1 MCGIVGHVGKW
12 AANSLPLMLQSLA
25 HRGPDGSGF
34 WQNTEMTVGLAH
46 ARLAIIDLS
55 TAGLQPMWNA
65 TGRHCITFNG
75 EIYNYR
81 ELRAE
86 LEATGVRFRGNSDTE
101 VLAEFYARHGTQG
114 LGRLNGIFA
123 FAIWD
128 ELERTLL
135 LVRDGLGVKPL
146 YWTRHPQGIAFASE
160 LKALCVIPG
169 LDRRLNPAAI
179 ASYLG
184 LVYSPGV
191 GTPCASVQKFLP
203 GHAMKFDESG
213 RVMADLV
220 FYRRPC
226 GPVDQERNQ
235 NRTAEALM
243 VHLDKAVERQLVSD
257 APLGAFLSGGL
268 DSSAIVASA
277 VRAAA
282 HSRMPC
288 YTIRPKQ
295 PDGSRDGFQP
305 DLPYARKVAQH
316 LRVDL
321 REVEVSPEQLLDLD
335 GLIWMLD
342 EPQPDPA
349 ALNAHLIVKQARKD
363 GLKVL
368 LSGVGGDDIFSGY
381 RRHTALQAER
391 LWSWF
396 PRPLRGLLSLSAS
409 RLPKWNVT
417 SRRVSKL
424 FAYADKN
431 TDERIAGYFLWLSD
445 SETKGILQPE
455 FAKSLSDSHNADL
468 LVEHLRTLPIEMSGL
483 QRMLDLEQAYFLTD
497 HNLNYTDKVSMAA
510 GVEVRV
516 PLLDPDLMAFA
527 ATIPDSF
534 KVRGAEAKWIFKK
547 AMESRLPKEV
557 IYRSKSGFGAPL
569 RDWLHTELASKFE
582 EYLSSTRIKTQGVFN
597 ADAVRNLLMRDKLGQ
612 IDAAYPLLGV
622 LCVDSWIRQFGGE
635 VG

>member
-1 MCGIVGHVGKW
+1 M
-12 AANSLPLMLQSLA
+12 
-25 HRGPDGSGF
+25 
-34 WQNTEMTVGLAH
+34 GLAH

-55 TAGLQPMWNA
+55 TAGQQPMWDA
-65 TGRHCITFNG
+65 ADRHCITFNG

-86 LEATGVRFRGNSDTE
+86 LEADGVRFRGNSDTE
-101 VLAEFYARHGTQG
+101 VLVEFYSRYGTQG

-128 ELERTLL
+128 SLERTLVL
-135 LVRDGLGVKPL
+135 ARDGLGVKPL
-146 YWTRHPQGIAFASE
+146 YWTRNPRGIAFASE

-169 LDRRLNPAAI
+169 LDRRLNPSAI

-191 GTPCASVQKFLP
+191 GTPFASVQKFLP

-213 RVMADLV
+213 RVLTNLV

-226 GPVDQERNQ
+226 CTVDQERNLK
-235 NRTAEALM
+235 RTSEALM
-243 VHLDKAVERQLVSD
+243 AYLDQAVERQLVSD

-277 VRAAA
+277 VRASPY
-282 HSRMPC
+282 SRMPC
-288 YTIRPKQ
+288 YTIRSKQ
-295 PDGSRDGFQP
+295 TDGSRDGFQS

-321 REVEVSPEQLLDLD
+321 REVDVSPEQLLDLD

-349 ALNAHLIVKQARKD
+349 ALNAHLIAKQARKD

-368 LSGVGGDDIFSGY
+368 LSGAGGDDIFSGY
-381 RRHTALQAER
+381 RRHAALQAER
-391 LWSWF
+391 VWSWL
-396 PRPLRGLLSLSAS
+396 PRPLRGLLSFSAS
-409 RLPKWNVT
+409 QLSKGNIT
-417 SRRVSKL
+417 TRRISKL
-424 FAYADKN
+424 FAYADRN
-431 TDERIAGYFLWLSD
+431 PDERIAGYFLWLSD

-455 FAKSLSDSHNADL
+455 FARSLSDSHNADL
-468 LVEHLRTLPIEMSGL
+468 LVEHLRTLPIGMSGL

-547 AMESRLPKEV
+547 AMESRLPKDV

-569 RDWLHTELASKFE
+569 RDWLHRELAPKFDD
-582 EYLSSTRIKTQGVFN
+582 YLSSTRIKTQGVFN

-612 IDAAYPLLGV
+612 IDATYPLLGV